1 MTTGAQAL
9 LAALGAMGVERI
21 FASPGSDWAPLWEA
35 LANRP
40 EVAPQYV
47 SSRHEET
54 ALGMAIGY
62 AKATGKLPA
71 VVLHTT
77 VGAQHGSMLMR
88 SALHER
94 IPMVVLAG
102 ESITFGEPP
111 APKVGR
117 QWLRLLTDV
126 GGPARLMEHCVKQ
139 SLALNAAALLPK
151 TVQRACQLAAAA
163 PRGPV
168 FISIPTEYLMQEI
181 AAELAPA
188 AFARLPQPP
197 SAAIAELAQALS
209 AAKNPVIVT
218 EEVGRDPAAVR
229 ALVSVAEALGAPVLE
244 GWQPYYVNFPR
255 THPLY
260 GGVIAE
266 EVHPLLKESDLI
278 FLVESVLPWHPP
290 SALQSVKVAVL
301 AEDPLRLNLP
311 YWGFRTDIV
320 LQGDAGPAL
329 ALLAQQLP
337 KRNTASTFQRPRREV
352 SQPSGAINSAWVAHE
367 LNAVMPADA
376 IVVDE
381 TITHRPDLLRLLDR
395 LQPGSYFEASYGG
408 LGGGLGLALGVKN
421 AHPSRPVVMT
431 IGDGAFH
438 YNPVVASFGA
448 AQELGLPILV
458 VLFNNAGYLSQKM
471 DVSMY
476 YPKGEAAKAGRVV
489 GTRIAPPPDYAA
501 LARAFGGSGE
511 RVTKPSEVRSALE
524 RGFAAVADGRLALLD
539 VVLDPV

>member
-1 MTTGAQAL
+1 VTGGQVL
-9 LAALGAMGVERI
+9 LKALGAMGVERI

-35 LANRP
+35 LAAPPQGAP
-40 EVAPQYV
+40 EYV

-62 AKATGKLPA
+62 AKSTGKLPA

-94 IPMVVLAG
+94 IPMVILAG

-126 GGPARLMEHCVKQ
+126 GGPARLMEHCVKH
-139 SLALNAAALLPK
+139 SFALNAAALLPK
-151 TVQRACQLAAAA
+151 TIQRACQLAAAA

-168 FISIPTEYLMQEI
+168 FISVPTEYLMAEI
-181 AAELAPA
+181 NAELAPA
-188 AFARLPQPP
+188 AFPELPQP
-197 SAAIAELAQALS
+197 SRSSIEALAQALTV
-209 AAKNPVIVT
+209 AKNPVIVT
-218 EEVGRDPAAVR
+218 EEAGLDLAAVR

-255 THPLY
+255 NHPLY
-260 GGVIAE
+260 AGVIAE
-266 EVHPLLKESDLI
+266 EVHPLLRESDFI

-290 SALQSVKVAVL
+290 SALSSQKVAVL

-311 YWGFRTDIV
+311 YWGFRTDLV
-320 LQGDAGPAL
+320 LQGDPAA
-329 ALLAQQLP
+329 ALTELAQSLP
-337 KRNTASTFQRPRREV
+337 KRPRQAKFEKPRKEV
-352 SQPSGAINSAWVAHE
+352 QQPSGAINSAWVAHE
-367 LNAVMPADA
+367 VNAAMPENA

-381 TITHRPDLLRLLDR
+381 TITHRPDVLRLLDR

-408 LGGGLGLALGVKN
+408 LGGGLGIALGVKYAN
-421 AHPSRPVVMT
+421 PRRPVIIT

-448 AQELGLPILV
+448 AQELGLPILF
-458 VLFNNAGYLSQKM
+458 VLFNNAGYISQKM

-476 YPKGEAAKAGRVV
+476 YPKGEAAKAGMAA
-489 GTRIAPPPDYAA
+489 GTRITPAPDYSL
-501 LARAFGGSGE
+501 LAQAYGGIGE
-511 RVTKPSEVRSALE
+511 RVTKPSEVRLALE
-524 RGFAAVADGRLALLD
+524 RGLAAIAEGKLALID

>member
-1 MTTGAQAL
+1 MTGGQAL
-9 LAALGAMGVERI
+9 LKALGAMGVERM

-35 LANRP
+35 LASAGKELP
-40 EVAPQYV
+40 AYV

-62 AKATGKLPA
+62 AKSTGKLPA

-94 IPMVVLAG
+94 IPMVILAG

-126 GGPARLMEHCVKQ
+126 GGPARLMEHCVKN

-168 FISIPTEYLMQEI
+168 FISVPTEYLM
-181 AAELAPA
+181 AEVSAEFSPA
-188 AFARLPQPP
+188 AYAELPQPSP
-197 SAAIAELAQALS
+197 FSIDALAQALT

-218 EEVGRDPAAVR
+218 EELGRDPAAVH

-255 THPLY
+255 MHPLY
-260 GGVIAE
+260 AGVITE
-266 EVHPLLKESDLI
+266 EVHPLLKESDFI

-290 SALQSVKVAVL
+290 SALSSQKVAVL

-311 YWGFRTDIV
+311 YWGFRTDYI
-320 LQGDAGPAL
+320 LQGDAAPGL
-329 ALLAQQLP
+329 EELAQRL
-337 KRNTASTFQRPRREV
+337 AERPAKPPFARQRREAR
-352 SQPSGAINSAWVAHE
+352 QAPGAIDSAWVARE
-367 LNAVMPADA
+367 LNAV
-376 IVVDE
+376 
-381 TITHRPDLLRLLDR
+381 
-395 LQPGSYFEASYGG
+395 
-408 LGGGLGLALGVKN
+408 
-421 AHPSRPVVMT
+421 
-431 IGDGAFH
+431 
-438 YNPVVASFGA
+438 
-448 AQELGLPILV
+448 
-458 VLFNNAGYLSQKM
+458 
-471 DVSMY
+471 
-476 YPKGEAAKAGRVV
+476 
-489 GTRIAPPPDYAA
+489 
-501 LARAFGGSGE
+501 
-511 RVTKPSEVRSALE
+511 
-524 RGFAAVADGRLALLD
+524 
-539 VVLDPV
+539 

>member
-1 MTTGAQAL
+1 VTGGQAL
-9 LAALGAMGVERI
+9 LQALGAMGVERI

-35 LANRP
+35 LASP
-40 EVAPQYV
+40 ERGYPEYV

-62 AKATGKLPA
+62 AKSSGKLPA

-77 VGAQHGSMLMR
+77 VGAMHGSMLMR

-94 IPMVVLAG
+94 IPMVILAG
-102 ESITFGEPP
+102 ESIAFGEPP
-111 APKVGR
+111 ARKVGR

-126 GGPARLMEHCVKQ
+126 GGPARLMEHCVKH
-139 SLALNAAALLPK
+139 SFALNVSALLPK
-151 TVQRACQLAAAA
+151 TIQRACQLAAAA

-168 FISIPTEYLMQEI
+168 FVSIPTEYLMEDMKLD
-181 AAELAPA
+181 LAPA
-188 AFARLPQPP
+188 AFARLPQPSP
-197 SAAIAELAQALS
+197 AAVEELAQALD

-218 EEVGRDPAAVR
+218 EEAGRDPAAVR

-255 THPLY
+255 NHSLY
-260 GGVIAE
+260 AGVIAE

-290 SALQSVKVAVL
+290 SALSATKVAVL
-301 AEDPLRLNLP
+301 AEDPLRMNLP
-311 YWGFRTDIV
+311 YWGFRTDLV
-320 LQGDAGPAL
+320 LQGDPAGAL
-329 ALLAQQLP
+329 EFLS
-337 KRNTASTFQRPRREV
+337 KRIKKRSGTWQAKSQPRDV
-352 SQPSGAINSAWVAHE
+352 PQPSGAINSAWVARE
-367 LNAVMPADA
+367 LNAAMPADA

-381 TITHRPDLLRLLDR
+381 TITHRPDVLRLLDR

-408 LGGGLGLALGVKN
+408 LGGGLGIALGVKN
-421 AHPSRPVVMT
+421 AHPSRPVIIT

-476 YPKGEAAKAGRVV
+476 YPQGAAAKAGRAI
-489 GTRIAPPPDYAA
+489 GTRITPAPDYSL
-501 LARAFGGSGE
+501 LAQAYGGVGE
-511 RVTKPSEVRSALE
+511 RVTKPSEVRPALE
-524 RGFAAVADGRLALLD
+524 RGLAAIREGRLALVD
-539 VVLDPV
+539 VVLQSV

>member
-1 MTTGAQAL
+1 MTGGQAL
-9 LAALGAMGVERI
+9 LKALGAMGVERI

-35 LANRP
+35 LASP
-40 EVAPQYV
+40 EKEFPQYI

-62 AKATGKLPA
+62 AKSTGKLPA

-94 IPMVVLAG
+94 IPMVILAG

-139 SLALNAAALLPK
+139 SVALNAAALLPK
-151 TVQRACQLAAAA
+151 TIQRACQLAAAA

-168 FISIPTEYLMQEI
+168 FVSVPTEYLM
-181 AAELAPA
+181 ADVSAELSPA
-188 AFARLPQPP
+188 AYAELPQP
-197 SAAIAELAQALS
+197 SRSSIDALAQALGS
-209 AAKNPVIVT
+209 AKNPVIVT
-218 EEVGRDPAAVR
+218 EELGRDPAAVH
-229 ALVSVAEALGAPVLE
+229 ALVAVAEALGAPVLE

-255 THPLY
+255 THRLY
-260 GGVIAE
+260 AGVIAD
-266 EVHPLLKESDLI
+266 EVHPLLKESDFI

-290 SALQSVKVAVL
+290 SALGSQKVAVL

-311 YWGFRTDIV
+311 YWGFRTDLV
-320 LQGDAGPAL
+320 LQGDATAAL
-329 ALLAQQLP
+329 KELAQRLP
-337 KRNTASTFQRPRREV
+337 KRSQQAKFEKPRREV
-352 SQPSGAINSAWVAHE
+352 PQPSGALNSAWVAHE
-367 LNAVMPADA
+367 LNAALPENA

-408 LGGGLGLALGVKN
+408 LGGGLGIALGVKHAN
-421 AHPSRPVVMT
+421 PARPVVIT

-448 AQELGLPILV
+448 AQELGVPILV

-489 GTRIAPPPDYAA
+489 GTKITPPPDYAA
-501 LARAFGGSGE
+501 LARAFGGTGE
-511 RVTKPSEVRSALE
+511 RITKPSEVRPALE
-524 RGFAAVADGRLALLD
+524 RGLAAIAEGKLALVD
-539 VVLDPV
+539 VVLEAV